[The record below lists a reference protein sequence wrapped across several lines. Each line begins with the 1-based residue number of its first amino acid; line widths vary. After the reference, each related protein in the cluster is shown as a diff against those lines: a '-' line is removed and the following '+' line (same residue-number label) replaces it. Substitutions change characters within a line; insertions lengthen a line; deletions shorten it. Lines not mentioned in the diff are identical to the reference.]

1 MNHANR
7 FYLFITVFLVIA
19 VITGGVIL
27 ITKYNKSQS
36 IKITLSQAS
45 LPQQSGE
52 IYIGGAIANPGLYP
66 LRENDTIQTLLSIT
80 GPESDA
86 DLSHIKIYIP
96 HKGEEQLHQ
105 KVDINRADSWLL
117 VAVPG
122 IGNVLAQRIM
132 HYRTENGPF
141 KRIEDL
147 LKVDGIGEGTFN
159 EIKGYITVSD

>member
-7 FYLFITVFLVIA
+7 FYLFITISLVIA

-27 ITKYNKSQS
+27 ITKHNKSQS

-52 IYIGGAIANPGLYP
+52 VYIGGAIANPGLYP
-66 LRENDTIQTLLSIT
+66 LGENDTIQTLLSIT

-96 HKGEEQLHQ
+96 HEGEEQLHQ
-105 KVDINRADSWLL
+105 KVDINRADPWLL

-122 IGNVLAQRIM
+122 IGNVLGQRII
-132 HYRTENGPF
+132 HYRSENGPF
-141 KRIEDL
+141 KRIEGL